1 MVAWPGSLPAKPL
14 IDSLGVQTDD
24 NVLRFKPDVGVE
36 IRRARYT
43 AVSEH
48 FSFTL
53 YLKKTELATLKTF
66 YKTTLGNGVTSF
78 DFTDPLTGATGTF
91 SFAGPYGVQSMS
103 SPDLFAVTLTL
114 EKPAE

>member
-24 NVLRFKPDVGVE
+24 NVLRFKPDVGPE
-36 IRRARYT
+36 IRRSRYT

-53 YLKKTELATLKTF
+53 YLTKTELDTLKTF

-78 DFTDPLTGATGTF
+78 DFTDPITGATETF
-91 SFAGPYGVQSMS
+91 SFSAPYGIQSMA
-103 SPDLFAVTLTL
+103 SPDLYSVTVTL
-114 EKPAE
+114 EKAAA